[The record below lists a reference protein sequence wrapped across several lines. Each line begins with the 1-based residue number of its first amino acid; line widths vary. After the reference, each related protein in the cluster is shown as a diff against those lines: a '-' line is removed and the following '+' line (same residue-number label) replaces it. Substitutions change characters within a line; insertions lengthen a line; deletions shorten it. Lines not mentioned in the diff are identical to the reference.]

1 MCYRCFLASGNSVAL
16 GESHA
21 LGEQTLRTIPV
32 EQLIAPDFESFT
44 KQQVLTDGVLDLY
57 LHRPAGSVTV
67 KGGGYGA
74 QTIQTVAMDEAFVA
88 FFQDAVQKLD
98 AEIDLDFR
106 FVDSPDFA
114 DVRFYFDSEIALEG
128 SGNGVTLGIA
138 LSNDTPQR
146 DFWEIML
153 NTPAFNGEIDYLYY
167 AALHELLHTL
177 GGEHP
182 FDQTDGD
189 VFESSNSSRSA
200 YPEETLLAYRSP
212 LGESWPT
219 WFTANDLAALKA
231 IWGVETTK
239 VMSPTATSPSGD
251 RLIGTVL
258 NDVLTGG
265 SGPDLLRGEQG
276 NDVLTGGGG
285 RDELWG
291 GKGSNQF
298 FSGSDGEQDW
308 LLISRDGSRKTR
320 RNRRSVDEIAELGSE
335 DVVGI
340 LGTKTGRLRFE
351 STTFKSKAYGRLDGT
366 GIYVGQR
373 LEAIY
378 TGDELS
384 RSALRDLSVGLSASY
399 TGELG

>member
-57 LHRPAGSVTV
+57 LHRPAGPVTV
-67 KGGGYGA
+67 NGGGYGA

-128 SGNGVTLGIA
+128 SGVTLGIA

-153 NTPAFNGEIDYLYY
+153 NTPAFNGEVDYLYY
-167 AALHELLHTL
+167 ASLHELGHTL
-177 GGEHP
+177 GLEHP
-182 FDQTDGD
+182 FDNSDGD

-231 IWGVETTK
+231 IWGVETT
-239 VMSPTATSPSGD
+239 VGMSSTATSPSGD
-251 RLIGTVL
+251 RLIGTMF

-308 LLISRDGSRKTR
+308 LLISRDGSSKTR

-335 DVVGI
+335 DLVGI

-384 RSALRDLSVGLSASY
+384 RSALRDLSVGLPASY

>member
-1 MCYRCFLASGNSVAL
+1 MF
-16 GESHA
+16 
-21 LGEQTLRTIPV
+21 
-32 EQLIAPDFESFT
+32 
-44 KQQVLTDGVLDLY
+44 
-57 LHRPAGSVTV
+57 
-67 KGGGYGA
+67 
-74 QTIQTVAMDEAFVA
+74 
-88 FFQDAVQKLD
+88 
-98 AEIDLDFR
+98 
-106 FVDSPDFA
+106 
-114 DVRFYFDSEIALEG
+114 
-128 SGNGVTLGIA
+128 
-138 LSNDTPQR
+138 
-146 DFWEIML
+146 
-153 NTPAFNGEIDYLYY
+153 
-167 AALHELLHTL
+167 
-177 GGEHP
+177 
-182 FDQTDGD
+182 
-189 VFESSNSSRSA
+189 
-200 YPEETLLAYRSP
+200 
-212 LGESWPT
+212 
-219 WFTANDLAALKA
+219 
-231 IWGVETTK
+231 
-239 VMSPTATSPSGD
+239 
-251 RLIGTVL
+251 

-340 LGTKTGRLRFE
+340 LGTKTGRLRVE

-384 RSALRDLSVGLSASY
+384 RSALRDLSVGLPASY
-399 TGELG
+399 PGELG

>member
-67 KGGGYGA
+67 NGGGYGA

-128 SGNGVTLGIA
+128 SGVTLGIA

-153 NTPAFNGEIDYLYY
+153 NTPAFNGEVDYLYY
-167 AALHELLHTL
+167 AALHELGHTL
-177 GGEHP
+177 GLEHP
-182 FDQTDGD
+182 FDNSDGD

-219 WFTANDLAALKA
+219 GFTANDLAALKA

-239 VMSPTATSPSGD
+239 VMSSTATSPSGD
-251 RLIGTVL
+251 RLIGTMF

-308 LLISRDGSRKTR
+308 LLISRDGSSKTR

-351 STTFKSKAYGRLDGT
+351 STTFKSKAYGWLDGT
-366 GIYVGQR
+366 GIYVGKR

-384 RSALRDLSVGLSASY
+384 RSALRDLSVGLPASY
-399 TGELG
+399 PGELG